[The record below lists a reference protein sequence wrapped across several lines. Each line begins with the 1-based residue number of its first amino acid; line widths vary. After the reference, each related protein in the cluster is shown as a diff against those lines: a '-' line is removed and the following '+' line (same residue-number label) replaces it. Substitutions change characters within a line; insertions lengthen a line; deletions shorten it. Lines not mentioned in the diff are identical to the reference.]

1 MKRATI
7 HSGGFTLVEAVVVI
21 AIVGILA
28 GMVAMFMRSP
38 LQASFDVARRAELTD
53 IADTALRRMA
63 RDVQGALPNSMRVS
77 GSDFME
83 FVPIKAAGRYRAEVD
98 SAGGGNPLDFSSS
111 TDASF
116 DVLGPGVAVAS
127 GDAIVIYNLGIPGAD
142 VYEGTS
148 RRAAAAPF
156 GGGLST
162 VTFTPGGTQF
172 PFASPGSRFQVVAT
186 PVTYACDVANGRL
199 WRYSG
204 YAILAAQP
212 ASIAA
217 LDALANV
224 TKALLASKVSACSF
238 VYSPGVMQRNGL
250 ATIRLSLSDGGETV
264 TLMHQVNVT
273 NAP

>member
-1 MKRATI
+1 
-7 HSGGFTLVEAVVVI
+7 LVEAVVVI
-21 AIVGILA
+21 AIVGTLA
-28 GMVAMFMRSP
+28 AMAAMFMRNP
-38 LQASFDVARRAELTD
+38 LQASFDVARRADLTD

-63 RDVQGALPNSMRVS
+63 RDVQSALPNSMRVS
-77 GSDFME
+77 GSNFME

-98 SAGGGNPLDFSSS
+98 STGGGNPLDFSSS
-111 TDASF
+111 SDASF

-127 GDAIVIYNLGIPGAD
+127 GDAVVIYNLGIPGAD

-156 GGGLST
+156 GGSLST
-162 VTFTPGGTQF
+162 VTFAPGGTQF
-172 PFASPGSRFQVVAT
+172 PFASPGSRFHVIVT

-204 YAILAAQP
+204 YAIQSAQP
-212 ASIAA
+212 ASIVT
-217 LDALANV
+217 LDGLTNV

-250 ATIRLSLSDGGETV
+250 ATIRLSLTDGGETV

-273 NAP
+273 NTP